1 MPFAQLREIARDGLF
16 RGRLPVV
23 KARHLK
29 AGYGGFGNRCELC
42 GRQIERAQVEY
53 YVTDV
58 RGGRSLPFHLFCHGA
73 WQFECDSVETLGLA
87 YGAPTKERGVAAE
100 HDGE

>member
-1 MPFAQLREIARDGLF
+1 MDPDPDSPFGPGMPFVQLREIAREGLSQ
-16 RGRLPVV
+16 GRLPVV

-58 RGGRSLPFHLFCHGA
+58 RDGRSLPFHLFCHAA
-73 WQFECDSVETLGLA
+73 WQWECDSVETF
-87 YGAPTKERGVAAE
+87 
-100 HDGE
+100 